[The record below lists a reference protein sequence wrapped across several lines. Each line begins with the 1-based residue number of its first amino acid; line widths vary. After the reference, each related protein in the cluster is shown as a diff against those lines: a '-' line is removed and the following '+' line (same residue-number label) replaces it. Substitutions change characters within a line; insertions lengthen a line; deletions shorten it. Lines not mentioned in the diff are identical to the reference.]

1 MDNNIKMNALALNID
16 DAIIEKLSMIYDPEI
31 GLDIINLGLVY
42 EVNLEENGNC
52 EVVITFTGMGCE
64 CIESIPGEIEEVLVE
79 LPEIKTIISSFLFHR
94 QLHEFLFDNANDY
107 SPTKCGSS
115 LLLNA

>member
-79 LPEIKTIISSFLFHR
+79 LPEIKTVHVKVVWSPAWKMTRISRFGR
-94 QLHEFLFDNANDY
+94 I
-107 SPTKCGSS
+107 S
-115 LLLNA
+115 LGVSTN

>member
-1 MDNNIKMNALALNID
+1 MDNNIKMNALALNIY

-52 EVVITFTGMGCE
+52 AVVITFTGMGCE

-79 LPEIKTIISSFLFHR
+79 LPEIQKVHVEVVWSPAWKMTRISRFGRISLGV
-94 QLHEFLFDNANDY
+94 
-107 SPTKCGSS
+107 SP
-115 LLLNA
+115 N